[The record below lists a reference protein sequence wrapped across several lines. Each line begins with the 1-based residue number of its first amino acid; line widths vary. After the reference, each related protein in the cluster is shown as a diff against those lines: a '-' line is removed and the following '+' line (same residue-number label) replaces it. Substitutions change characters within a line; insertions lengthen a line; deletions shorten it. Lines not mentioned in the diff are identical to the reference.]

1 MEFIPF
7 PFQIGACPHHCAK
20 LLLSLN
26 SWRSRV
32 SEGKTVTIHCRAG
45 AGERS
50 KKCRQSC
57 CTPVDMMQ
65 SAEDVVRDDLSAGG

>member
-7 PFQIGACPHHCAK
+7 PFQIGACPHHCAT

-45 AGERS
+45 TGERS